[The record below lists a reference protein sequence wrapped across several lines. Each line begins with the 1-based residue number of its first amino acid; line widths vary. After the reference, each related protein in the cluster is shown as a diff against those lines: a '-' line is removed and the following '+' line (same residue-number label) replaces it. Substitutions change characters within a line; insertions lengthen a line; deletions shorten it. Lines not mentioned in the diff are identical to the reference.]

1 MTFGTWSGNQ
11 SNRLR
16 WFPCAAAVLVVLC
29 AAGGLLAFQRAGM
42 QRFQEAGDWR
52 DSAGAQEKT
61 EWAFARLRYGGG
73 FGGFRRGSRWR
84 TDWPK
89 ADRQFVQ
96 GVSRLTRLDV
106 RPIEEVVDP
115 GTEELFDWPW
125 LYAVEV
131 GSWDF
136 TPEEARNMRD
146 FFAKGGFLMV
156 DDFHGTFEW
165 ETFQEGL
172 RKIFPDRPLE
182 DLRDDDPIF
191 HVIADTSERIQV
203 PNVGYIN
210 SHRTYER
217 DGVIP
222 QWRAIRDD
230 QGRIVVAICHNMD
243 LGDAWEWADNPYY
256 PERFTSLAYRIGVN
270 YIMYGMTH

>member
-96 GVSRLTRLDV
+96 GVSRLASTFV
-106 RPIEEVVDP
+106 PSKK
-115 GTEELFDWPW
+115 
-125 LYAVEV
+125 
-131 GSWDF
+131 SW
-136 TPEEARNMRD
+136 TPEP
-146 FFAKGGFLMV
+146 KSCLTGPGCTPWKSGVGISLP
-156 DDFHGTFEW
+156 
-165 ETFQEGL
+165 
-172 RKIFPDRPLE
+172 RKRGICAISSP
-182 DLRDDDPIF
+182 
-191 HVIADTSERIQV
+191 
-203 PNVGYIN
+203 
-210 SHRTYER
+210 
-217 DGVIP
+217 
-222 QWRAIRDD
+222 RA
-230 QGRIVVAICHNMD
+230 A
-243 LGDAWEWADNPYY
+243 
-256 PERFTSLAYRIGVN
+256 F
-270 YIMYGMTH
+270 